1 MVLGR
6 LCSNLLTK
14 SLSKGLLSLTVEF
27 FRSNTSPCPY
37 DDSGQPLSPNPSLF
51 NYNNPPTCNLTCSTT
66 SGPFSPIRQ
75 GSANNIYVVPAPEWV
90 TFGMGTLF
98 AAACCI
104 PAILHLVSM
113 WNKILEINWKSRFGH
128 QDVDE
133 QALIEGT
140 NGATLESMRK
150 VNADIMKFLIIPE
163 VLVFGAAVLF
173 ILVLGEMNFF
183 SSQVHWQTEPMSAI
197 GKQSSSFILIRWL
210 TVFVP
215 FAGQWAP
222 IVGTVLAVLG
232 LLHHISHKRLG
243 LKEETNP
250 TASKYPVNPAM
261 REDHGDKSPASSHY
275 VATRGAIDGHQS
287 LSNGGGKTST
297 ETVISPLPRPVT
309 PTGGKPPPECVPTTD
324 PLQRGETW
332 RDGGRR
338 RVRRTL
344 TTLSDRLFT
353 ATPDQFD
360 FAFRSGLAQNYPRV
374 PAEELRNKHLNNTEN
389 RYDGNAT
396 QLRKQRSR
404 AGSFT
409 GSMNPGL
416 EINVEGNTTPRA
428 QSPRRSHSGTFP
440 AERISA
446 ELENVTSHTSAGSNG
461 DMPLRRATLEVP
473 PNHQGRK
480 RTFSAS
486 PITFDDSINQD
497 PSSPVIVVSHD
508 PQELDPDVS

>member
-1 MVLGR
+1 
-6 LCSNLLTK
+6 
-14 SLSKGLLSLTVEF
+14 
-27 FRSNTSPCPY
+27 
-37 DDSGQPLSPNPSLF
+37 
-51 NYNNPPTCNLTCSTT
+51 
-66 SGPFSPIRQ
+66 
-75 GSANNIYVVPAPEWV
+75 
-90 TFGMGTLF
+90 MGTLF

-113 WNKILEINWKSRFGH
+113 WNKILEINWRSRFGH

-140 NGATLESMRK
+140 NGATLESMRR

-183 SSQVHWQTEPMSAI
+183 SGQVYWQTEPMSAI
-197 GKQSSSFILIRWL
+197 GKRSSSFILIGWL

-232 LLHHISHKRLG
+232 LLYHVSHKRLG

-250 TASKYPVNPAM
+250 TASKYPLNPAM
-261 REDHGDKSPASSHY
+261 REGHTDKSPASPHY
-275 VATRGAIDGHQS
+275 VATRGAIDGQHS
-287 LSNGGGKTST
+287 LSNSGEKAST
-297 ETVISPLPRPVT
+297 ETVIGPLPGPVT

-324 PLQRGETW
+324 PLQRAETW
-332 RDGGRR
+332 RDGGRS

-344 TTLSDRLFT
+344 TNISDRLFT
-353 ATPDQFD
+353 PTPDQFD
-360 FAFRSGLAQNYPRV
+360 SAFRSGLAQNYPRV
-374 PAEELRNKHLNNTEN
+374 PAEELRNKHLNNTEI

-396 QLRKQRSR
+396 RLRKQRSR

-409 GSMNPGL
+409 GSMNSGL
-416 EINVEGNTTPRA
+416 EINVEGDTTSRA
-428 QSPRRSHSGTFP
+428 QSPRRSHGGTFP
-440 AERISA
+440 ASG

-461 DMPLRRATLEVP
+461 DMARRRSTLEVP
-473 PNHQGRK
+473 PLTHQGRK
-480 RTFSAS
+480 RTSS
-486 PITFDDSINQD
+486 TFDDSINQG
-497 PSSPVIVVSHD
+497 PGPPAIVVSHD
-508 PQELDPDVS
+508 PRELDPNVS